1 MRGVVEGIFIAER
14 SGVPMQ
20 SVMEVA
26 GEAGRGLLGDR
37 HCRPDPRTTLE
48 PSCGPS
54 APPHH
59 AVQDLS
65 LVEAEVLDALREEH
79 GIELRGDETRR
90 NFVTRGVRL
99 NVLVGRQFRIGTMLC
114 EGVEL
119 CEPCIS
125 IQQHT
130 GKPVLKPLVHRGG
143 LYARIVESGTVRVG
157 DAISVAEAVRP
168 A

>member
-1 MRGVVEGIFIAER
+1 MSGRVEGIYIAGR
-14 SGVPMQ
+14 SGEPMQ
-20 SVMEVA
+20 AVAEVG

-37 HCRPDPRTTLE
+37 HCRPDPRTMLE
-48 PSCGPS
+48 PSCGSS

-65 LVEAEVLDALREEH
+65 LVEAEVLDALHDEH

-90 NFVTRGVRL
+90 NIVTRGVRL
-99 NVLVGRQFRIGTMLC
+99 NELIGHQFTLGGMLC

-119 CEPCIS
+119 CEPCVS
-125 IQQHT
+125 IQRQT
-130 GKPVLKPLVHRGG
+130 GKPVLKPLVHRSG
-143 LYARIVESGTVRVG
+143 LYARIVRSGTVRVG
-157 DAISVAEAVRP
+157 DSIAAVEAVTP

>member
-1 MRGVVEGIFIAER
+1 MGGVVERIFIAER
-14 SGVPMQ
+14 SGEPMQ
-20 SVMEVA
+20 SVVEVT

-37 HCRPDPRTTLE
+37 HCRPDPQTTLE

-59 AVQDLS
+59 VVQDLS

-79 GIELRGDETRR
+79 GIELGGDETRR
-90 NFVTRGVRL
+90 NLVTRGVRL
-99 NVLVGRQFRIGTMLC
+99 NALVGRQFWIGTMLC
-114 EGVEL
+114 QGVEL

-125 IQQHT
+125 IQRQT

-157 DAISVAEAVRP
+157 DTIAAVEVVASS
-168 A
+168 

>member
-1 MRGVVEGIFIAER
+1 MGGVVEAIFIAER
-14 SGVPMQ
+14 SGEPMQ
-20 SVMEVA
+20 AVPEVT

-37 HCRPDPRTTLE
+37 HCRPDPNIVLE

-59 AVQDLS
+59 EVQDLS
-65 LVEAEVLDALREEH
+65 LVEAEVLDALRQEH

-90 NFVTRGVRL
+90 NVVTRGLSL
-99 NVLVGRQFRIGTMLC
+99 NALVGHQFQIGTMLC

-119 CEPCIS
+119 CEPCVS
-125 IQQHT
+125 IQRQT

-143 LYARIVESGTVRVG
+143 LYARILTSGTVRVC
-157 DAISVAEAVRP
+157 DAIAAVEA
-168 A
+168 ATTA